1 MNPKLGLH
9 LLILLSFSVLVM
21 SCNSANSL
29 AVVVEDEPVL
39 SEAEIIIQAQ
49 LPAPLDHEVT
59 LGVEVLD
66 EVTGLAFNPTRY
78 QLEKIDDLNYFVR
91 ITAPIGSILKYRY
104 IKLTEIPSPE
114 YSSGS
119 SPIRYR
125 LFHVTGPSIQK
136 DFVAGW
142 IDSPFSGE
150 TGTLLGKII
159 TANGSAIPGIVV
171 SIAGQ
176 TSTTNDDGLYQ
187 IDKIPA
193 GLHTLTAVSQNG
205 DFIPFQ
211 QGAVISANAI
221 TPADFQMVLT
231 EKVRLTF
238 IVDVPDGEYTNVPV
252 RMVGNLS
259 MLGNSW
265 RDLNGGLS
273 TLASTCPSMVRLD
286 SGQYAI
292 TLEVGAGTY
301 LEYKY
306 SLGDGFWNAELSEE
320 GSFVLR
326 KVVVPQTDATYSDK
340 VETWSSSVNAPV
352 TFYVSVP
359 QHTEPAKIISIRF
372 NPFTWTNPIPM
383 WSAGNN
389 QWYYTLYNP
398 LDILSQVSYQYCI
411 DEKCV
416 TDNGETVAISENAI
430 PFFTPSQSSQSFRDE
445 ISAWR

>member
-1 MNPKLGLH
+1 MKPKLGIF
-9 LLILLSFSVLVM
+9 LLFLLSFSLIVI

-39 SEAEIIIQAQ
+39 SEAEIIFQTQI
-49 LPAPLDHEVT
+49 PVPLDQDVT
-59 LGVEVLD
+59 LGVEILD
-66 EVTGLAFNPTRY
+66 EITGLAFNPTRFL
-78 QLEKIDDLNYFVR
+78 LEKIDDLNYFVR

-104 IKLTEIPSPE
+104 VKLTEIPSPE

-125 LFHVTGPSIQK
+125 LFHVTGPALQK

-159 TANGSAIPGIVV
+159 TPNGSAIPGIIV

-176 TSTTNDDGLYQ
+176 TAETNEEGSFQ
-187 IDKIPA
+187 IEKIPA

-211 QGAVISANAI
+211 QGAVVSANAI
-221 TPADFQMVLT
+221 TPADFQMVLA

-238 IVDVPDGEYTNVPV
+238 IVDVPDGDYTNVPV

-273 TLASTCPSMVRLD
+273 TLASACPSMVRLD

-301 LEYKY
+301 MEYKY

-320 GSFVLR
+320 GGFVLR
-326 KVVVPQTDATYSDK
+326 KVVVPQTDATYSDEVK
-340 VETWSSSVNAPV
+340 TWSSSVNAPV
-352 TFYVSVP
+352 SFYVSVP
-359 QHTEPAKIISIRF
+359 LQTEPARNISIRF

-389 QWYYTLYNP
+389 QWFYTLYNP
-398 LDILSQVSYQYCI
+398 LDILSQVSYQYCL
-411 DEKCV
+411 DEICV
-416 TDNGETVAISENAI
+416 TDSGEAVAISENAI
-430 PFFTPSQSSQSFRDE
+430 PFFTPSATSQSFQDA
-445 ISAWR
+445 IVAWR